1 MSNEHDPELSWKSNA
16 KLKQSP
22 CGRTEC
28 RDETDEGHSSK
39 TTDRP
44 QNVFNWKTIKH
55 WPGNCFQRS
64 TVEPGNYSQGTVE
77 GSQRDP
83 CLQTIEDSQDN
94 SVPGR
99 GESLSGLGAEQGSSM
114 WKRDENL
121 AEQRNLSAIWDLGKA
136 MKMNEK
142 RQPEESA
149 SSSQKMDDD
158 ESEISKKHFYV
169 GSPAESSDLETSWNM
184 EYQNNCSSKFVKCS
198 PRTPTFMTLALDVS
212 YAGLDTSGLLNVQSS
227 SKPDTDA
234 PELWNDVSIVE
245 CLRNKSS
252 CYDESTPEERVE
264 ALKEVLAETDIHEGD
279 GVVSDFLFHVARTKY
294 GKIYIRVIRTM
305 LLNRVLCS
313 NRVSQMTKTY
323 NDIEAVTRLLE
334 EKEKDLELTARIG
347 KELLSHNQKLEA
359 TVTSLESDLKEA
371 NERITQLTHEVAKKT
386 ELIQILTNDAEES
399 SSEAGTPTGI
409 RGINLDIL
417 QKKISSLEDENKQL
431 RTEFSKLM
439 HEADTSEEQEA
450 RLVEDIAAQLASAN
464 MEVDG
469 ISEELDRQ
477 KDENRLQHEQ
487 IVSLT
492 AKLDE
497 TELRLAQLMVEH
509 DEVGATLLITR
520 DNQNTLASELAEF
533 KDRYAE
539 VVNLLAETQEQ
550 LRKQRKK
557 GMPTVRGGSLF
568 PSIGAVPQ
576 PDSIASELESSLYS
590 ELSLD
595 SGISADRIP
604 TYKKVFETVRS
615 ASRGKP
621 YPVDTNQF
629 PRIGS
634 MTTSTLSSS
643 STGPRMSSKQT
654 RALTSIFPSLE
665 STGRSDSESSLL
677 TDSEEYPG
685 PQQTGVPGAPG
696 AADLEAAL
704 RRLTPAEVLTR
715 RACLSTGTGYSYDYD
730 GGTRS
735 PSTFVPL
742 GCRTPDSIMSTGSSG
757 NLSGYSSNAWRI
769 PEKLQIVK
777 PIEGSQ
783 TLHHWT
789 QLATPTLGGLL
800 EERPGVKT
808 RGGRGLEDLGL
819 VTFTLS
825 DLEED
830 EEYTNPGKM
839 FQETDSVYTFTNSTV
854 LHPDDHTSVTPSI
867 VGSRVATA
875 PSSALNSGMNSGM
888 STPRTLSRRNS
899 TSTFS
904 TTLGLAKM
912 LNERG
917 IKAVTPPPVST
928 PSEKK
933 NFTPTATPCNSP
945 DTSPPESRSSS
956 PSPESGI
963 SLGILSTGA
972 ELLKRTFGGET
983 EVKRKR
989 TVLSRSD
996 KKALTSIRLVEKL
1009 ERIGIDTIMASTVG
1023 SSISP
1028 LALQGS
1034 LYTRRAT
1041 ESPMAQL
1048 TFLKSSMSSSGSQEK
1063 LSPSSS
1069 TISDSS
1075 SIERNEMTQDESMP
1089 NRESSQRQRR
1099 TGARTTRPDLGQVT
1113 PAIPVTVSK
1122 ESPAQSALG
1131 TISSLLFG
1139 RKGGLL

>member
-1 MSNEHDPELSWKSNA
+1 MSNDHPEQSYLKSGAKFERAGTGNCHDATRETSKSRISEERARGSGVGSEKSSQRTLEDSQEDSSWKTIERSQEVNFASRTGESLLERVAAEQESAAWKSNEDNSRTSWT
-16 KLKQSP
+16 LKSTT
-22 CGRTEC
+22 CDNLLRNFKRKYFWKSEK
-28 RDETDEGHSSK
+28 SSK
-39 TTDRP
+39 VLRKMNDR
-44 QNVFNWKTIKH
+44 
-55 WPGNCFQRS
+55 S
-64 TVEPGNYSQGTVE
+64 S
-77 GSQRDP
+77 
-83 CLQTIEDSQDN
+83 
-94 SVPGR
+94 
-99 GESLSGLGAEQGSSM
+99 ESKEHVQGSPV
-114 WKRDENL
+114 ET
-121 AEQRNLSAIWDLGKA
+121 
-136 MKMNEK
+136 NE
-142 RQPEESA
+142 PN
-149 SSSQKMDDD
+149 
-158 ESEISKKHFYV
+158 
-169 GSPAESSDLETSWNM
+169 TSWRLTSTPVS
-184 EYQNNCSSKFVKCS
+184 EPDS
-198 PRTPTFMTLALDVS
+198 PRVPTFNSLALDVS
-212 YAGLDTSGLLNVQSS
+212 YAGLDTSGFLDLESS
-227 SKPDTDA
+227 RKSHDEDP
-234 PELWNDVSIVE
+234 PELWEDFSVVE
-245 CLRNKSS
+245 CLDKKLLN
-252 CYDESTPEERVE
+252 DESTPEERVE
-264 ALKEVLAETDIHEGD
+264 ALREILVDTDIHEGD
-279 GVVSDFLFHVARTKY
+279 GIVSDFLFHVAKTKH

-305 LLNRVLCS
+305 LINRVLCS
-313 NRVSQMTKTY
+313 SRVSQMTKTY

-347 KELLSHNQKLEA
+347 KELLSHNQKLET

-371 NERITQLTHEVAKKT
+371 NERITQLTHELTKKT
-386 ELIQILTNDAEES
+386 ELIQILTNDAEET
-399 SSEAGTPTGI
+399 SSEASTPTGL
-409 RGINLDIL
+409 RGINLDMM
-417 QKKISSLEDENKQL
+417 QKKISCLEDENKQL
-431 RTEFSKLM
+431 RSEFAKLM
-439 HEADTSEEQEA
+439 HDADHSEEQEA
-450 RLVEDIAAQLASAN
+450 KLVKDIAAQLANAN

-469 ISEELDRQ
+469 IADELDRQ
-477 KDENRLQHEQ
+477 KEENRLQHEQ

-492 AKLDE
+492 AKLAE
-497 TELRLAQLMVEH
+497 AELRLAQLIAEH
-509 DEVGATLLITR
+509 DEMGTTLLITR
-520 DNQNTLASELAEF
+520 DNQNTLATELAEF

-550 LRKQRKK
+550 LRKQRKR

-568 PSIGAVPQ
+568 PSMGAAPQ

-615 ASRGKP
+615 ASRNS
-621 YPVDTNQF
+621 YTVESNQF

-634 MTTSTLSSS
+634 MTTSTLSSG
-643 STGPRMSSKQT
+643 STGPRMSCGQI
-654 RALTSIFPSLE
+654 RPITSMYPSLD
-665 STGRSDSESSLL
+665 STGHSDSEGSLI

-685 PQQTGVPGAPG
+685 PQKTGVPGAPG

-730 GGTRS
+730 AGTHS

-757 NLSGYSSNAWRI
+757 NLSGYSGNSWRI

-830 EEYTNPGKM
+830 EEYTNPGKL
-839 FQETDSVYTFTNSTV
+839 FQDTGSVYTFTNSTV
-854 LHPDDHTSVTPSI
+854 LHPDDHTSVTPSV

-875 PSSALNSGMNSGM
+875 PSSALNSGM

-917 IKAVTPPPVST
+917 IKAVTPSSVRT
-928 PSEKK
+928 PSDER

-945 DTSPPESRSSS
+945 DASPPESRSSS
-956 PSPESGI
+956 PIRDSGL
-963 SLGILSTGA
+963 SLGLLSSGA
-972 ELLKRTFGGET
+972 ELLKRTFGGEP
-983 EVKRKR
+983 EPVQRKR
-989 TVLSRSD
+989 TVISRSD

-1009 ERIGIDTIMASTVG
+1009 ERIGIDTIMATTVG

-1034 LYTRRAT
+1034 LYTRRTT

-1048 TFLKSSMSSSGSQEK
+1048 TFLKNSMSSSGSQEK
-1063 LSPSSS
+1063 LSPSS
-1069 TISDSS
+1069 TASDSAATKRK
-1075 SIERNEMTQDESMP
+1075 IIGKKQDESIS
-1089 NRESSQRQRR
+1089 NRESNRQRR
-1099 TGARTTRPDLGQVT
+1099 TGARATRPDLGQVT
-1113 PAIPVTVSK
+1113 SAVPVTVTK

>member
-1 MSNEHDPELSWKSNA
+1 MLLRGIAFAEARRSSTRRI
-16 KLKQSP
+16 LK
-22 CGRTEC
+22 
-28 RDETDEGHSSK
+28 
-39 TTDRP
+39 P
-44 QNVFNWKTIKH
+44 QNSGCEKDNAELTYDGVF
-55 WPGNCFQRS
+55 
-64 TVEPGNYSQGTVE
+64 
-77 GSQRDP
+77 
-83 CLQTIEDSQDN
+83 
-94 SVPGR
+94 
-99 GESLSGLGAEQGSSM
+99 
-114 WKRDENL
+114 
-121 AEQRNLSAIWDLGKA
+121 QRNLASKATTFPQSSGETSLNFEGEAISFVATASKLAAVEDAAPKGPEASIRSKA
-136 MKMNEK
+136 TALKVSPTARATLQALRSPRNRIPGPLASPTTTRDAETITEVCSGGEL
-142 RQPEESA
+142 PEV
-149 SSSQKMDDD
+149 
-158 ESEISKKHFYV
+158 EIISLLEEQIPRYRLRADTLTEFQGYENSDWFIP
-169 GSPAESSDLETSWNM
+169 SPALKSVDVDLKLSPDQIRET
-184 EYQNNCSSKFVKCS
+184 
-198 PRTPTFMTLALDVS
+198 
-212 YAGLDTSGLLNVQSS
+212 LNYF
-227 SKPDTDA
+227 
-234 PELWNDVSIVE
+234 I
-245 CLRNKSS
+245 
-252 CYDESTPEERVE
+252 
-264 ALKEVLAETDIHEGD
+264 
-279 GVVSDFLFHVARTKY
+279 
-294 GKIYIRVIRTM
+294 
-305 LLNRVLCS
+305 LCS

-347 KELLSHNQKLEA
+347 KELLSHNQKLET
-359 TVTSLESDLKEA
+359 TVTNLESELKET
-371 NERITQLTHEVAKKT
+371 NESLTQLTHELVKKT

-399 SSEAGTPTGI
+399 RSEAGTPTGL
-409 RGINLDIL
+409 RGISLDMM
-417 QKKISSLEDENKQL
+417 QKKISTLEDENKQL
-431 RTEFSKLM
+431 RVEFARLM
-439 HEADTSEEQEA
+439 SDADTSEEQEA
-450 RLVEDIAAQLASAN
+450 KLVKDIAAQLASAN

-469 ISEELDRQ
+469 IADELDRQ
-477 KDENRLQHEQ
+477 KEENRLQHEQ

-492 AKLDE
+492 AKLAE
-497 TELRLAQLMVEH
+497 TELRLAQLMAEH

-568 PSIGAVPQ
+568 PSMGAAPQ

-615 ASRGKP
+615 ASRSS
-621 YPVDTNQF
+621 YAVDNNQF

-634 MTTSTLSSS
+634 MTTSTLSSG
-643 STGPRMSSKQT
+643 STGPRMSCGQIRPMAST
-654 RALTSIFPSLE
+654 FPSLD
-665 STGRSDSESSLL
+665 STGHSDSEGSLI
-677 TDSEEYPG
+677 TDFEDYPG
-685 PQQTGVPGAPG
+685 PQQSGVPGAPG

-704 RRLTPAEVLTR
+704 RRLTPAEVLAR
-715 RACLSTGTGYSYDYD
+715 RACLSTGAGYSYDYD
-730 GGTRS
+730 AGANS

-757 NLSGYSSNAWRI
+757 NLSGYGGNAWRI

-819 VTFTLS
+819 VTYTLS

-830 EEYTNPGKM
+830 EEYTNPGKL
-839 FQETDSVYTFTNSTV
+839 FQDTGSIYTFTNSTV
-854 LHPDDHTSVTPSI
+854 LHPDDHTSVSPSI

-875 PSSALNSGMNSGM
+875 PSSALNSGM

-917 IKAVTPPPVST
+917 IKAVTPSCVGT
-928 PSEKK
+928 PCGER

-945 DTSPPESRSSS
+945 DASPPDSRSSS
-956 PSPESGI
+956 PTPESGL
-963 SLGILSTGA
+963 SLGLLSSGA

-989 TVLSRSD
+989 TTLSRSE
-996 KKALTSIRLVEKL
+996 KKALSGIRLVEKL
-1009 ERIGIDTIMASTVG
+1009 ERIGIDTIMATTVG

-1034 LYTRRAT
+1034 LYTRRT
-1041 ESPMAQL
+1041 DSPMAQL
-1048 TFLKSSMSSSGSQEK
+1048 TFLKSSISSSGSQEK

-1069 TISDSS
+1069 ISDSS
-1075 SIERNEMTQDESMP
+1075 STKRKIGEKKQDGSASG
-1089 NRESSQRQRR
+1089 REQNRQRR
-1099 TGARTTRPDLGQVT
+1099 TGARATRPDLGQVT
-1113 PAIPVTVSK
+1113 SAIPVAVTK

>member
-1 MSNEHDPELSWKSNA
+1 MAQNSQGD
-16 KLKQSP
+16 
-22 CGRTEC
+22 
-28 RDETDEGHSSK
+28 SS
-39 TTDRP
+39 
-44 QNVFNWKTIKH
+44 WKTID
-55 WPGNCFQRS
+55 RS
-64 TVEPGNYSQGTVE
+64 QVNAASRT
-77 GSQRDP
+77 
-83 CLQTIEDSQDN
+83 
-94 SVPGR
+94 
-99 GESLSGLGAEQGSSM
+99 GESLRLDIAAASGSSLWGTNENFM
-114 WKRDENL
+114 RRSYLGMVWSPPKETTSKPREFQLSLGVQDRPSNRPGDECL
-121 AEQRNLSAIWDLGKA
+121 WS
-136 MKMNEK
+136 
-142 RQPEESA
+142 PEARLNAGGTDDSSA
-149 SSSQKMDDD
+149 SKEQSPETGGSLTPWKLNSREKLSLKLNSS
-158 ESEISKKHFYV
+158 
-169 GSPAESSDLETSWNM
+169 
-184 EYQNNCSSKFVKCS
+184 S
-198 PRTPTFMTLALDVS
+198 PRTPPTFTSLALDVS
-212 YAGLDTSGLLNVQSS
+212 CAGINASSLHDRES
-227 SKPDTDA
+227 SKKTQRNDP
-234 PELWNDVSIVE
+234 PEFWEEFSVVE
-245 CLRNKSS
+245 CLDRKLATND
-252 CYDESTPEERVE
+252 CSTPEERVE
-264 ALKEVLAETDIHEGD
+264 ALREVLAETDIHEGD
-279 GVVSDFLFHVARTKY
+279 GAVSDFLFHVARTKY

-359 TVTSLESDLKEA
+359 SVTTLESDLKEA
-371 NERITQLTHEVAKKT
+371 NEKITQLTHELAKKT
-386 ELIQILTNDAEES
+386 ELIQILTNDVEES
-399 SSEAGTPTGI
+399 SSEAGTPTGL
-409 RGINLDIL
+409 RGITLDMM
-417 QKKISSLEDENKQL
+417 QKKISSLESENKQL
-431 RTEFSKLM
+431 RTEFAKLVYD
-439 HEADTSEEQEA
+439 ADNSEEQEA
-450 RLVEDIAAQLASAN
+450 KLVKDIAAQLASAN

-469 ISEELDRQ
+469 IAEELDRQ
-477 KDENRLQHEQ
+477 KEENRMQHEQ

-492 AKLDE
+492 AKLSE
-497 TELRLAQLMVEH
+497 TELRLAQLMAEH

-568 PSIGAVPQ
+568 PSMGAAPQ

-595 SGISADRIP
+595 SGISADRMP

-615 ASRGKP
+615 ASRSSYG
-621 YPVDTNQF
+621 VDNSQF

-634 MTTSTLSSS
+634 MTTSTLSCGSA
-643 STGPRMSSKQT
+643 GPRMSCGQI
-654 RALTSIFPSLE
+654 RPITSTFPSLD
-665 STGRSDSESSLL
+665 STGHSDSEGSLI
-677 TDSEEYPG
+677 TDSEDYPG

-704 RRLTPAEVLTR
+704 RRLTPAEVIAR
-715 RACLSTGTGYSYDYD
+715 RACLSTGAGYSYDYD
-730 GGTRS
+730 TGINS
-735 PSTFVPL
+735 PPTFVPL

-757 NLSGYSSNAWRI
+757 NLSGYGGNAWRI

-783 TLHHWT
+783 TLHHWS

-819 VTFTLS
+819 VTYTLS

-830 EEYTNPGKM
+830 EEYTNPGKL
-839 FQETDSVYTFTNSTV
+839 FQDTGSVYTFTNSTV

-875 PSSALNSGMNSGM
+875 PSSALNSGM

-917 IKAVTPPPVST
+917 IKAVTPSCVGT
-928 PSEKK
+928 PSGER

-945 DTSPPESRSSS
+945 DASPSDSRSSS
-956 PSPESGI
+956 PTPESGF
-963 SLGILSTGA
+963 SLGLLSSGA
-972 ELLKRTFGGET
+972 ELLKRTFGGEP

-989 TVLSRSD
+989 TTLSRSD
-996 KKALTSIRLVEKL
+996 RKALTSIRLVEKL
-1009 ERIGIDTIMASTVG
+1009 ERIGIDTIMATTVG

-1034 LYTRRAT
+1034 LYTRRNT
-1041 ESPMAQL
+1041 DSPMAQL

-1063 LSPSSS
+1063 LSPSS
-1069 TISDSS
+1069 TASDSS
-1075 SIERNEMTQDESMP
+1075 LSKRKTVDKNQDETAP
-1089 NRESSQRQRR
+1089 KRELTRQRR
-1099 TGARTTRPDLGQVT
+1099 TGAGATRPDLGQVT
-1113 PAIPVTVSK
+1113 PAIPVAVTT

>member
-1 MSNEHDPELSWKSNA
+1 MLLRGIAFAEARRNSA
-16 KLKQSP
+16 KRILK
-22 CGRTEC
+22 
-28 RDETDEGHSSK
+28 
-39 TTDRP
+39 P
-44 QNVFNWKTIKH
+44 QNSICEKDNAELTYDGVFQYNFGSMANSQSI
-55 WPGNCFQRS
+55 G
-64 TVEPGNYSQGTVE
+64 GYSPL
-77 GSQRDP
+77 S
-83 CLQTIEDSQDN
+83 
-94 SVPGR
+94 
-99 GESLSGLGAEQGSSM
+99 SLSLEGEAISFVATASKLAAVEDAASKGPEASIRSKVSPKTRATLQALRSPKNRISTPLTPSPTTTKDVETITEVCSGGELPEVEIISLLEEQIPRYRLRADTLTQFQGY
-114 WKRDENL
+114 EN
-121 AEQRNLSAIWDLGKA
+121 ADWFI
-136 MKMNEK
+136 
-142 RQPEESA
+142 P
-149 SSSQKMDDD
+149 
-158 ESEISKKHFYV
+158 
-169 GSPAESSDLETSWNM
+169 SPALKS
-184 EYQNNCSSKFVKCS
+184 V
-198 PRTPTFMTLALDVS
+198 
-212 YAGLDTSGLLNVQSS
+212 
-227 SKPDTDA
+227 DTD
-234 PELWNDVSIVE
+234 
-245 CLRNKSS
+245 
-252 CYDESTPEERVE
+252 
-264 ALKEVLAETDIHEGD
+264 LKLSPDQIRET
-279 GVVSDFLFHVARTKY
+279 
-294 GKIYIRVIRTM
+294 
-305 LLNRVLCS
+305 LNYFILCS

-347 KELLSHNQKLEA
+347 KELLSHNQKLET
-359 TVTSLESDLKEA
+359 TVTSLETDLKEA
-371 NERITQLTHEVAKKT
+371 NEKITQLTHELAKKT

-399 SSEAGTPTGI
+399 SSEAGTPTGF
-409 RGINLDIL
+409 RGINLDMM

-431 RTEFSKLM
+431 RAEFAKLM
-439 HEADTSEEQEA
+439 HDADNSEEQEA
-450 RLVEDIAAQLASAN
+450 KLVKDIAAQLASAN
-464 MEVDG
+464 MEMDG
-469 ISEELDRQ
+469 ITDELDRQ
-477 KDENRLQHEQ
+477 KEENRLQHEQ

-492 AKLDE
+492 AKLAE
-497 TELRLAQLMVEH
+497 TELRLAQLMAEH
-509 DEVGATLLITR
+509 DEVGATLLITK
-520 DNQNTLASELAEF
+520 DNQNNLANELAEF

-539 VVNLLAETQEQ
+539 VVNLLAETQDQ
-550 LRKQRKK
+550 LRKQRKR

-568 PSIGAVPQ
+568 PSMGAVPQ

-595 SGISADRIP
+595 SGISTDRIP

-615 ASRGKP
+615 ASRSTS
-621 YPVDTNQF
+621 YPVDANQF

-634 MTTSTLSSS
+634 MTVSTLSSGS
-643 STGPRMSSKQT
+643 AGLRMSCGQIRPVAST
-654 RALTSIFPSLE
+654 FPSLD
-665 STGRSDSESSLL
+665 STGHSDSEGSLL
-677 TDSEEYPG
+677 TDSEDYPG

-715 RACLSTGTGYSYDYD
+715 RACLSTGTGYTYDYD
-730 GGTRS
+730 AGAHS

-757 NLSGYSSNAWRI
+757 NISGYGGNAWRI

-830 EEYTNPGKM
+830 EEYTNPGKL
-839 FQETDSVYTFTNSTV
+839 FQDTGSVYTFTNSTV

-875 PSSALNSGMNSGM
+875 PSSALNSGM

-917 IKAVTPPPVST
+917 IKAVTPSSALT
-928 PSEKK
+928 PSGER

-945 DTSPPESRSSS
+945 DASPPESRSDS
-956 PSPESGI
+956 PTPESGL
-963 SLGILSTGA
+963 SLGLLSSGA

-983 EVKRKR
+983 ETKRKR

-1009 ERIGIDTIMASTVG
+1009 ERIGIDTIMSSTTIG

-1028 LALQGS
+1028 LVLQGS
-1034 LYTRRAT
+1034 LYTRRTT

-1063 LSPSSS
+1063 LSPSSTASNSLS
-1069 TISDSS
+1069 TKRKIIDKK
-1075 SIERNEMTQDESMP
+1075 QDESMSS
-1089 NRESSQRQRR
+1089 RESNRQRR
-1099 TGARTTRPDLGQVT
+1099 TGARAMRPDLGQVT
-1113 PAIPVTVSK
+1113 PAIPVTVTK

-1131 TISSLLFG
+1131 TISAILFG